1 MDQTCIVEVNMP
13 PPIQGSEVFIK
24 EDLRNI
30 LRSIVVANELAMRQS
45 TTEEADAYRRGF
57 MSAITAMSVATDISL
72 NLPYRHP
79 LLE

>member
-1 MDQTCIVEVNMP
+1 MP

-30 LRSIVVANELAMRQS
+30 LRSIVVANELAMRQFAA
-45 TTEEADAYRRGF
+45 EDADAYRRGF

-79 LLE
+79 SLE